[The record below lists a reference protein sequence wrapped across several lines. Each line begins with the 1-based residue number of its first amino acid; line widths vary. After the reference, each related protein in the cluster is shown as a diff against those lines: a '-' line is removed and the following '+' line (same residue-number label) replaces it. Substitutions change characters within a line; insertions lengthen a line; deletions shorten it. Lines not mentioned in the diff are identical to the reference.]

1 MTVLCL
7 FLTCRAL
14 RLEGDLSDDFE
25 SAPSA
30 CLKGRTMEARDLFRN
45 PRFVALWIGIWA
57 GMLLAVE
64 NVVTKVNLLMQL
76 G

>member
-1 MTVLCL
+1 
-7 FLTCRAL
+7 
-14 RLEGDLSDDFE
+14 
-25 SAPSA
+25 
-30 CLKGRTMEARDLFRN
+30 MEARDLFRN